1 MTSLPSRSVL
11 QTKILF
17 LPLVLLLAMLPSQ
30 SVWADPMQGR
40 SAGRALTSAG
50 PVAPKEIT
58 LCSGVLGSEFSPG
71 LATSEPLLTG
81 SLAAGAEFGA
91 GSPFRTQA
99 SRLIASQYTNVDA
112 TSGESL
118 IPIPVPEPGC
128 LTLCVPGF
136 LVLSVSLMRVKHSYV
151 RF

>member
-17 LPLVLLLAMLPSQ
+17 LPLVLLLVMLPSQ

-40 SAGRALTSAG
+40 AAGGVFTSAG

-58 LCSGVLGSEFSPG
+58 LRSGVLGSEFSPG

-99 SRLIASQYTNVDA
+99 SRLIAFQHTSVDA

-118 IPIPVPEPGC
+118 IPIPVPEPSC
-128 LTLCVPGF
+128 LTLCAAGF
-136 LVLSVSLMRVKHSYV
+136 LVLTVSLMRVRHFCL